1 MDNKKATLELGT
13 KPVGKLLV
21 QYATPAIVAMTAAS
35 LYNIVDSI
43 FIGQGVG
50 PLAISGLAITFPFM
64 NLASAFGAAVGVGAS
79 TFISVKLGQKDYQ
92 TAENILG
99 NTLTLNLIIGIGF
112 TLLTLLFLS
121 PILRFFGASDATL
134 PYARDYMEIILAG
147 NVFSH
152 TYFGM
157 NAVLRAASKPRQA
170 MYATIFTVV
179 MNTLLDYLFIMV
191 FGWGIRGAAYATILA
206 QMMALAW
213 QMWLFS
219 DKRQLLHLKRGIYGL
234 RAELVK
240 NIIGIGIS
248 PFAMNVCA
256 CVVVIFINLQLVHF
270 GGDLDVGAYG
280 ISNRMGFMFVML
292 VMGINQGMQPIVGY
306 NYGAQKLDRTMGV
319 LKLGIVFATVIMT
332 AGWLIAMLLPYYC
345 ARLFTTDA
353 TLIRL
358 AIKAIRILMLV
369 FPIIGYQMVVTNF
382 FQSIG
387 KVKISILLSL
397 SRQLLLLLPLLAV
410 LPEVFGIDGVWY
422 AMPVS
427 DFLSALLAAWV
438 MAVYMRKFK
447 KQHKA
452 LTYGRQEEH
461 HH

>member
-134 PYARDYMEIILAG
+134 PYSRDYMEIILAG

-256 CVVVIFINLQLVHF
+256 CVVVIFINQQLVHF

-292 VMGINQGMQPIVGY
+292 VMGINQGMQPIVRY

>member
-1 MDNKKATLELGT
+1 
-13 KPVGKLLV
+13 
-21 QYATPAIVAMTAAS
+21 
-35 LYNIVDSI
+35 
-43 FIGQGVG
+43 
-50 PLAISGLAITFPFM
+50 
-64 NLASAFGAAVGVGAS
+64 
-79 TFISVKLGQKDYQ
+79 
-92 TAENILG
+92 
-99 NTLTLNLIIGIGF
+99 
-112 TLLTLLFLS
+112 
-121 PILRFFGASDATL
+121 
-134 PYARDYMEIILAG
+134 
-147 NVFSH
+147 
-152 TYFGM
+152 
-157 NAVLRAASKPRQA
+157 
-170 MYATIFTVV
+170 
-179 MNTLLDYLFIMV
+179 
-191 FGWGIRGAAYATILA
+191 
-206 QMMALAW
+206 
-213 QMWLFS
+213 
-219 DKRQLLHLKRGIYGL
+219 
-234 RAELVK
+234 
-240 NIIGIGIS
+240 
-248 PFAMNVCA
+248 
-256 CVVVIFINLQLVHF
+256 
-270 GGDLDVGAYG
+270 
-280 ISNRMGFMFVML
+280 
-292 VMGINQGMQPIVGY
+292 
-306 NYGAQKLDRTMGV
+306 MGV

-345 ARLFTTDA
+345 ARLFTTDD

>member
-1 MDNKKATLELGT
+1 
-13 KPVGKLLV
+13 
-21 QYATPAIVAMTAAS
+21 
-35 LYNIVDSI
+35 
-43 FIGQGVG
+43 
-50 PLAISGLAITFPFM
+50 
-64 NLASAFGAAVGVGAS
+64 
-79 TFISVKLGQKDYQ
+79 
-92 TAENILG
+92 
-99 NTLTLNLIIGIGF
+99 
-112 TLLTLLFLS
+112 
-121 PILRFFGASDATL
+121 
-134 PYARDYMEIILAG
+134 MEIILAG

-234 RAELVK
+234 RVELVK

-256 CVVVIFINLQLVHF
+256 CVVVIFINQQLVHF

>member
-99 NTLTLNLIIGIGF
+99 NTLTLNLIIGISF

-256 CVVVIFINLQLVHF
+256 CVVVIFINQQLVHF

-306 NYGAQKLDRTMGV
+306 NYGAQKLDRMMGV